1 MKNLKCNGP
10 SNGGWIPRV
19 KVGAC
24 FLTWILVVLLVFPS
38 VSFADGEK
46 EGALDLRKILSVNS
60 VLSGRDAPQWSPDG
74 SRICFLS
81 GMGGGLGLWSLGTDG
96 GPMMLL
102 TEDVGLK
109 GVGSVASQR
118 PSWSPDGEWIAYVSS
133 KEGAPEIWL
142 WSAKD
147 GREVRLTNLG
157 ARVNALNW
165 SPDGKWLVFS
175 GDRYGNYDVWKVS
188 VPDGKVV
195 RLTEDPRLEV
205 FPSWTPDS
213 RSIIY
218 ARMNDTWVDHEI
230 IEMPAEGGEARTI
243 LLEKDFFDYRGGTAF
258 GYARVSPDGK
268 WILFR
273 SSRSGWLNY
282 WVVSRKGGTPRPV
295 AAEDYEQS
303 EALWSPDGKWIAFI
317 SNHDGT
323 LDLRIA
329 PAAGGPARVLAAPPG
344 MGVIS
349 KPAWSPDGS
358 ALSFTMETPTT
369 PADLYTVAR
378 EDGKL
383 RRLTHSLMGG
393 GIESRLVTP
402 EKIHY
407 RSDDGLTISAYLYR
421 PKKIRQGDKFPGIM
435 YIHGGPTSQ
444 FKDTYQAKVQYF
456 VSRGYVCLLPNIRG
470 SSGYGIEF
478 ADANNRCWGHCDLK
492 DVLAGVRHL
501 KTLPYIN
508 KDKMG
513 ITGTSY
519 GGIMT
524 MAAVTFAPGVFQAAV
539 SCSGYADM
547 NSFFTTVPELQH
559 MKLLEYELG
568 PWPESEEVYR
578 KCSPIFFVDQV
589 ATPIFII
596 HGEGAKVAWRP
607 GQALPREGLQFAR
620 ALDQHYKIFR
630 YKAYQG
636 ETYYV
641 YSRAN
646 THQMLLDIDEF
657 FEQFLKDDVVSA
669 AH

>member
-1 MKNLKCNGP
+1 LKCLKPYHQTKGRNFP
-10 SNGGWIPRV
+10 A
-19 KVGAC
+19 VGFKSC
-24 FLTWILVVLLVFPS
+24 ILSGILVLLLAIPFALS
-38 VSFADGEK
+38 ADGGGD
-46 EGALDLRKILSVNS
+46 EGLDLNKILAVSS
-60 VLSGRDAPQWSPDG
+60 ILGGRDAPQWSPDG
-74 SRICFLS
+74 SQICFLS
-81 GMGGGLGLWSLGTDG
+81 GMRGGLGLWSMEADG

-102 TEDVGLK
+102 TEDVGLN

-118 PSWSPDGEWIAYVSS
+118 PSWSPTGEWIAYVSS

-142 WSAKD
+142 WSVKD
-147 GREVRLTNLG
+147 GRDIQLTNLG

-188 VPDGKVV
+188 VPGGEVV
-195 RLTEDPRLEV
+195 RLTTDSRLEV

-213 RSIIY
+213 KSIIY
-218 ARMNDTWVDHEI
+218 ARMDDTWVDHEI
-230 IEMPAEGGEARTI
+230 IELPAEGGSPRVI
-243 LLEKDFFDYRGGTAF
+243 LVEKDFFDYRGGTAF

-282 WVVSRKGGTPRPV
+282 WVVSRQGGQPRPV
-295 AAEDYEQS
+295 AAEDFEQS

-323 LDLRIA
+323 QDLRIV
-329 PAAGGPARVLAAPPG
+329 PATGGRVRVLAAPSG

-349 KPAWSPDGS
+349 KPAWSPDS
-358 ALSFTMETPTT
+358 TAVSFTMETPTT

-378 EDGKL
+378 EDGNV

-393 GIESRLVTP
+393 NIENQLATP

-407 RSDDGLTISAYLYR
+407 RSEDGLTISAYLYK
-421 PKKIRQGDKFPGIM
+421 PKKIRPGDKFPGVM

-444 FKDTYQAKVQYF
+444 FKDTYQSKVQYF

-470 SSGYGIEF
+470 SSGYGTTF

-492 DVLAGVRHL
+492 DVLAGVEHL
-501 KTLPYIN
+501 KSLPYIN
-508 KDKMG
+508 SDKMG

-568 PWPESEEVYR
+568 PWPESEETYR
-578 KCSPIFFVDQV
+578 KCSPIFFADQV
-589 ATPIFII
+589 TTPIFII
-596 HGEGAKVAWRP
+596 HGEGAQVVWRP

-657 FEQFLKDDVVSA
+657 FGQFLKDKGGPA
-669 AH
+669 KN